1 MSDEGYT
8 LEIITAN
15 QERFEIK
22 LITAIAPM
30 TIFELMKKIPLKS
43 TLIVH
48 GNRILIP
55 VPISMR
61 MEKPSTN
68 ILKGDITYST
78 LNKSLIIHLEEE
90 KIKTPETKIGKI
102 ASLEELRRIKSG
114 TNIIIRRKD

>member
-30 TIFELMKKIPLKS
+30 TIFELMKKIPLNS

-55 VPISMR
+55 IPISMR
-61 MEKPSTN
+61 IEKPSTN
-68 ILKGDITYST
+68 IFKGDITYST

-90 KIKTPETKIGKI
+90 KIKTPETKIGKK
-102 ASLEELRRIKSG
+102 ANLEELRKIKSG